1 MSTHSGLLYY
11 YDLLGLDPES
21 YRLHYRFDE
30 QNSTVIPNSAPLY
43 PQLSG
48 SSTVATS
55 GNFSNTRVN
64 ISGATGI
71 GVDEWTHLFLLDRK
85 SSSRC
90 VVFDSL
96 ESGARWSGY
105 RIGINDNNQPFL
117 ECWGAKGPVCVVA
130 DLPSA
135 SKNIYGVVKSNN
147 LVTFYNYDFYNEE
160 VNGSSHS
167 LDSEL
172 FPSSSFAT
180 IGSGRNFGGL
190 LVTGNLSGIVKDYVI
205 IADSLSPQSFQYL
218 CSGLVSNYSVT
229 AGPLTSFSGVEIT
242 GYATGTTGTT
252 GIVRYETVVTG
263 SGLNPFGTGDYIY
276 SYGPS
281 GVTGYLS
288 SGLSVTPATG
298 YVVRY
303 ITGADTSGVSA
314 NSSLIDT
321 FRHDELSI
329 LAEYSA
335 DDYLVSNYNWNA
347 VNRNLAGE
355 FDDVNAAFSLPEE
368 EDERLLPVYINGILQ
383 VATGYSVTGDA
394 YTSGIVLSGDFRLDG
409 RLMDSTG
416 FYSLSDTLFYDRA
429 TRGAQSYS
437 TGALASGT
445 VIPLPA
451 TGELYLN
458 GVLLNSGY
466 DYTGSSTTRIVTSR
480 LDGATG
486 RFVYWPLESGD
497 VIKTGADTTSG
508 SFWRGAQKVWM
519 NGVRIS
525 DNKDYIENCYLD
537 LLATSGTV
545 EVPSADIFSNSSLY
559 FDV

>member
-1 MSTHSGLLYY
+1 MAIHSGLLYY

-21 YRLHYRFDE
+21 YRLHYRLDE
-30 QNSTVIPNSAPLY
+30 QNSLVIPNSAPLY

-48 SSTVATS
+48 SSSVATS

-71 GVDEWTHLFLLDRK
+71 GVDEWTHLFILDRK

-96 ESGARWSGY
+96 ESGTRWSGY

-117 ECWGAKGPVCVVA
+117 ECWGASGPVCAVA
-130 DLPSA
+130 NLPSA
-135 SKNIYGVVKSNN
+135 AKNIYGVVKSNN

-160 VNGSSHS
+160 VNGSSHE
-167 LDSEL
+167 LDGSL
-172 FPSSSFAT
+172 FPYSSFGT
-180 IGSGRNFGGL
+180 IGSGRNLGGHF
-190 LVTGNLSGIVKDYVI
+190 VTGNLSGIVKDYI
-205 IADSLSPQSFQYL
+205 FLADAVSPQSFRLL
-218 CSGLVSNYSVT
+218 CSGLVSDYSVSS
-229 AGPLTSFSGVEIT
+229 GPVTSFSGVEIT
-242 GYATGTTGTT
+242 GYVTGTTGTT

-288 SGLSVTPATG
+288 SGLSVTSATG
-298 YVVRY
+298 YVTRY
-303 ITGADTSGVSA
+303 ITGADTSGVTA
-314 NSSLIDT
+314 NSSMINT

-335 DDYLVSNYNWNA
+335 DDHLVSNYNWNA

-355 FDDVNAAFSLPEE
+355 FDDVNSAFSLPEE
-368 EDERLLPVYINGILQ
+368 EDEGLLSVYINGILQ
-383 VATGYSVTGDA
+383 IATGYSITGDA
-394 YTSGIVLSGDFRLDG
+394 YTSGVVLSGDFRLDG

-429 TRGAQSYS
+429 AKGAQSYLAAS
-437 TGALASGT
+437 LASGT
-445 VIPLPA
+445 NIPLPA

-458 GVLLNSGY
+458 GVLLNSGC
-466 DYTGSSTTRIVTSR
+466 DYTGSSTTKIVTSR

-486 RFVYWPLESGD
+486 RIVYWSLESGD
-497 VIKTGADTTSG
+497 TIKTGATTTSG

-519 NGVRIS
+519 NGVRIA
-525 DNKDYIENCYLD
+525 DNKDYIENCSLD
-537 LLATSGTV
+537 LIAPSGTIQRPV
-545 EVPSADIFSNSSLY
+545 IEIFSNSEL
-559 FDV
+559 FFNV